1 VQLEL
6 FDKHLKD
13 LSFKNKKLS
22 STLKEIQAEE
32 ESCEREL
39 NQLDKEKAELA
50 QRLAEVTQTAHAK
63 QKFIAQLCARRQT
76 VVDSLAKMHQDAQE
90 YQVGPAAL
98 GLGRLTAPCR
108 HAAVG
113 ILCSASRRILT

>member
-1 VQLEL
+1 MQLEL

-90 YQVGPAAL
+90 YQVL
-98 GLGRLTAPCR
+98 LTASKQYNMQRATRRRPSSRWASKR
-108 HAAVG
+108 H
-113 ILCSASRRILT
+113 